1 MLANSAAIASLGLLA
16 MPVVPA
22 LSGEEEIGEFDFFD
36 YLGAMVEQDGE
47 WSDPVA
53 LAEAMDEHPGNDA
66 EDARV
71 PADTDSAVNDSAT
84 SEDSR

>member
-1 MLANSAAIASLGLLA
+1 
-16 MPVVPA
+16 
-22 LSGEEEIGEFDFFD
+22 
-36 YLGAMVEQDGE
+36 MVEQDGE
-47 WSDPVA
+47 WIDPVA